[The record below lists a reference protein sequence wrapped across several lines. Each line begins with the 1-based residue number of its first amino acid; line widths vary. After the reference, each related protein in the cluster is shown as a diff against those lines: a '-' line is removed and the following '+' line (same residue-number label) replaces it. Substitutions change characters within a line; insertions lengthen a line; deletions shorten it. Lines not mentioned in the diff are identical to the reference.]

1 MFHAVARS
9 SLSRMEA
16 VRETMF
22 THRALQFVG
31 RHHWPLRLAAG
42 GLEIDEFD
50 DDLTTYCIVEEDGQH
65 LASLRLRPARG
76 GSMVE
81 RHFPALRERAGGR
94 LHGGVEVTRFCAAP
108 DLESERRLTAVA
120 DLLLGLCRH
129 CQRSGIPGVFGVVF
143 PTAARV
149 IRQAGWPGQVLA
161 ESRDHRGTLQM
172 MEWIADER
180 VAWDIQER
188 REFREELWRRR
199 NEEIQDTQ
207 LLVA

>member
-1 MFHAVARS
+1 MD
-9 SLSRMEA
+9 A
-16 VRETMF
+16 VRVSMY

-50 DDLTTYCIVEEDGQH
+50 DDLTTYCIVEEDGWH
-65 LASLRLRPARG
+65 LASLRLRPACG

-81 RHFPALRERAGGR
+81 RHFPAFRERAEGR
-94 LHGGVEVTRFCAAP
+94 LTDGVEVTRFCAAP
-108 DLESERRLTAVA
+108 DLSSDRRLTAVS

-129 CQRSGIPGVFGVVF
+129 CQRSGIPGLFGVVF

-149 IRQAGWPGQVLA
+149 IRQAGWPGQVLG
-161 ESRDHRGTLQM
+161 ESMDHRGTLQM
-172 MEWIADER
+172 MEWIADEQ
-180 VAWDIQER
+180 VAWNIQER

-199 NEEIQDTQ
+199 HEEFQETQ